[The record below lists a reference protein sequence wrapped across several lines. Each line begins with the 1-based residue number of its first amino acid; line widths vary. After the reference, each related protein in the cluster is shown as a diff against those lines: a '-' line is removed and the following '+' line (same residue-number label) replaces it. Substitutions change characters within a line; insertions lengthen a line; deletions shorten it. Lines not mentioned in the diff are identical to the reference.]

1 MFVRRSIGH
10 RAASALVLSAAL
22 FATVSGSSEALAGPK
37 IGRRGTIHED
47 LLVTHSGRPVNG
59 IVNLEVMMF
68 DEPFGGNQM
77 GRTITLNGVRAVNG
91 IVSTPLDFGH
101 RVFDGTRCYLQT
113 AVQIPGITNGFAAS
127 PIRQEVRVAA
137 MAQYAAVAGSVVN
150 GQPGAA
156 GPQGATGP
164 AGPAGAAGPAGP
176 QGDPGPEGPPG
187 APGGPPGPT
196 GPAGPQGPA
205 GDTGQTGPAGPS
217 GPAGPQG
224 PAGSASAALRAA
236 TGKTGYFDNGPAFR
250 FNFPAASAPTDSCFD
265 GENIY
270 VPLVT
275 GGRVVQIRARTGAQV
290 RSINLQNSFA
300 FPSGAAYDGTRV
312 WVVSGAGA
320 YRINPED
327 GTHELFGVAGSNR
340 WIAIAN
346 GYVYLGSQSLNQIN
360 ALPINTEDGTVARSW
375 TIPSPAGMASYQD
388 HVWVSSSTSGTVVRL
403 TGLQQTATA
412 TMTTGGSP
420 KRVVV
425 ANDKVYVSDAS
436 AAKIYSF
443 NADGSGSVTTTTIG
457 SAAFSAMVFDGQNLV
472 VTTSA
477 GVVSVLGLPALN
489 VISSTALSGAADSL
503 VFDGRNVWVGSS
515 NGNWFEKR

>member
-1 MFVRRSIGH
+1 MFVRRSIAH
-10 RAASALVLSAAL
+10 RATSALVLCAAL
-22 FATVSGSSEALAGPK
+22 LAAANGSSEALAGPK

-47 LLVTHSGRPVNG
+47 LLVTQSGRPVNG
-59 IVNLEVMMF
+59 VVNLQVMMF

-77 GRTITLNGVRAVNG
+77 GRTITLDNVRAVNG

-113 AVQIPGITNGFAAS
+113 AVQIPGITTGYAAS

-164 AGPAGAAGPAGP
+164 AGAAGPAGPEGP

-187 APGGPPGPT
+187 TPGGPPGPT
-196 GPAGPQGPA
+196 GPAGPEGPN
-205 GDTGQTGPAGPS
+205 GPTGSAGPS
-217 GPAGPQG
+217 GPAGPAG
-224 PAGSASAALRAA
+224 PAGSASAAFRAA

-250 FNFPAASAPTDSCFD
+250 FNFPAASAPTDSCYD
-265 GENIY
+265 GENLY

-290 RSINLQNSFA
+290 RSINLNNPSA
-300 FPSGAAYDGTRV
+300 YPSGAAYDGTRI
-312 WVVSGAGA
+312 WVVCGAGA

-346 GYVYLGSQSLNQIN
+346 GYVYLGSESLNQVN

-375 TIPSPAGMASYQD
+375 SIPSPGGMASYQG
-388 HVWVSSSTSGTVVRL
+388 HVWVSSTTSGSVIRL

-412 TMTTGGSP
+412 TMTTGGNP
-420 KRVVV
+420 RRVVI
-425 ANDKVYVSDAS
+425 ANDKVYVYDQS
-436 AAKIYSF
+436 APKIYSF

-489 VISSTALSGAADSL
+489 VISSTALSSNADSL

-515 NGNWFEKR
+515 NGNWYEKR